1 MEKLVFLETPKGLM
15 ACGCGGA
22 TGLAQNQEDVCR
34 ALLAAGKEV
43 HYESYHPDF
52 PEPPYCK
59 ICRHYCRQVES
70 GILTLLIIK
79 EDLSEKP
86 NWGQLSA
93 EGKQVSE
100 AFSYARD
107 IIRYQYETSTNSQHL
122 RSFRRVIC
130 AEENIIL
137 EEE

>member
-22 TGLAQNQEDVCR
+22 TGLAQDQKEVCR
-34 ALLAAGKEV
+34 ALLRAGRLLF
-43 HYESYHPDF
+43 SYPTDAS
-52 PEPPYCK
+52 EQWCYTCLQ
-59 ICRHYCRQVES
+59 YCRQVEPE
-70 GILTLLIIK
+70 ILTLLIIK
-79 EDLSEKP
+79 KDPPEKP

-107 IIRYQYETSTNSQHL
+107 IIRHQYETPTNSQHL
-122 RSFRRVIC
+122 RSFRRIIC
-130 AEENIIL
+130 AEENTIP